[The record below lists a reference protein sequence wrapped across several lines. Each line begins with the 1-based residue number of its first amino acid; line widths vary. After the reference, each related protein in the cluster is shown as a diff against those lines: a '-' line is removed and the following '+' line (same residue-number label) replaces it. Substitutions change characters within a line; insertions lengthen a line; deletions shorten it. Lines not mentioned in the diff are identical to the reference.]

1 MQGGTRAKEAPFP
14 PPDGPRAPH
23 NLPQQLTS
31 FIGRGRELSEAA
43 EALGAT
49 RLLTMTGTGGCGKT
63 RLAAQVAADA
73 LDRFPAGA
81 WWVELAPL
89 ADPDAVGPALG
100 DAVGVKPLPGQ
111 SSLEA
116 AVAHLAEARA
126 LVVLDNCEH
135 LLGACAAAAEA
146 LLQGCPTVT
155 VLATSRAPLGV
166 AGEADWRVPSLSLP
180 SQRLQT
186 EPVEALAESDA
197 VRLFVERA
205 MKVRPNFTVDAA
217 NVPAIAQICHDL
229 DGIPLA
235 IELAAARVRV
245 LGVERIAAGLGDRFR
260 LLTGGVRSALPRQQT
275 LRASVDWSH
284 DLLSADERVL
294 FRRLGVFAG
303 GWALDTVEEVCCEDG
318 LERLAILDLLT
329 SLVERSLVVAEEHG
343 AGMRY
348 RLLETVRQYA
358 LDRLAQAGEVSDLR
372 GRHRDAYLAR
382 AEQIAPHL
390 EAAGQS
396 AWLDALD
403 VEAANLAA
411 ALDHAA
417 DTDGERALRL
427 CAALTVWW
435 KLRGRFALADDAYL
449 RALGAAAAE
458 PSALRARVLWGRG
471 YLLTYGGRF
480 KEAAAS
486 ALEALEMAR
495 SLGEVSTAARA
506 LDVLGTMQMYPDPSG
521 ARKGLEQACELARA
535 SDDEWCFVD
544 ATQILGFALAMQA
557 DAQAVSVFDEA
568 YEIIERTG
576 YAEFAAWHW
585 VGVGVVRHVIQ
596 GRDKEALALYERAI
610 ALADAVGEPVSAGT
624 AHAYRG
630 ILRAERGDGQAALA
644 DLGPAMERS
653 AAAAA
658 GLAISP
664 LQVAIPY
671 AQASAGQLEE
681 ARGSLR
687 DYLERGAAGGPY
699 EMALALSSLSR
710 TELGLGLF
718 DSAAEHAGAV
728 AEISDGSL
736 DNPMFRATARCTLAV
751 VALARGEATEAEQLA
766 HRSLSDATE
775 HQLAPCIYPALDVL
789 ASAAAALESFEEAA
803 RILGAADRAREEL
816 GRVRW
821 AGEQEAVEALEEKL
835 GAELGAE
842 PLAELVAQGR
852 EIGTDETIGWLG
864 RTRGSRKR
872 PSGGW
877 ESLTP
882 TELQVVQLADKGL
895 TNPEI
900 GEQMFIAR
908 GTVKMHLSHVY
919 AKLDIRN
926 RSELASLVT
935 RRTGQRRW

>member
-1 MQGGTRAKEAPFP
+1 MREIAKAKEAPSAA
-14 PPDGPRAPH
+14 PDDSGTPN
-23 NLPQQLTS
+23 NLPEQLTS
-31 FIGRGRELSEAA
+31 FIGRERELSEAA

-49 RLLTMTGTGGCGKT
+49 RLLTMTGAGGCGKT
-63 RLAAQVAADA
+63 RLAAQAAA
-73 LDRFPAGA
+73 EQLDRFPNGA
-81 WWVELAPL
+81 WWIELAPL
-89 ADPDAVGPALG
+89 ADPDAVGAALG

-111 SSLEA
+111 SSLDA

-135 LLGACAAAAEA
+135 LLEACAAAAEA
-146 LLQGCPTVT
+146 LLHGCPRVT

-180 SQRLQT
+180 PQRPET
-186 EPVEALAESDA
+186 EPDEALTESDA

-205 MKVRPNFTVDAA
+205 RKVRPHFSVDAA
-217 NVPAIAQICHDL
+217 NGPAIARICNDL

-245 LGVERIAAGLGDRFR
+245 LGVERIAAGLGDRFQ
-260 LLTGGVRSALPRQQT
+260 LLTGGARSAMPRQKT
-275 LRASVDWSH
+275 LAASVDWSH
-284 DLLSADERVL
+284 DLLDDDERML
-294 FRRLGVFAG
+294 FRRLGAFAG
-303 GWALDTVEEVCCEDG
+303 GWTLEAVEEVCCGDG
-318 LERLAILDLLT
+318 LDRAALLDLLT
-329 SLVERSLVVAEEHG
+329 SLAEKSLVVVEEDG
-343 AGMRY
+343 AAVRY

-358 LDRLAQAGEVSDLR
+358 LQRLAAAGEADDLR
-372 GRHRDAYLAR
+372 ERHLDFYLAL

-396 AWLDALD
+396 TWLDALD
-403 VEAANLAA
+403 AEAANLAA
-411 ALDHAA
+411 ALDQAA
-417 DTDGERALRL
+417 DGDGERTLRL

-435 KLRGRFALADDAYL
+435 KLRGRFAIADDAYL
-449 RALGAAAAE
+449 RALGAGPAE

-471 YLLTYGGRF
+471 YLLTYAGRF
-480 KEAAAS
+480 EEAAAS
-486 ALEALEMAR
+486 ELEALEMAR

-506 LDVLGTMQMYPDPSG
+506 LDVLGTMQMYPDPTG
-521 ARKGLEQACELARA
+521 ARKGLEQARELARA

-544 ATQILGFALAMQA
+544 ATQILGFALAMQG
-557 DAQAVSVFDEA
+557 DAGAVCVFEEA
-568 YEIIERTG
+568 IEIIERTG

-585 VGVGVVRHVIQ
+585 VGVGAVRHVIQ
-596 GRDKEALALYERAI
+596 GRDEEALALYERAI

-630 ILRAERGDGQAALA
+630 ILRAERGDGKAALA
-644 DLGPAMERS
+644 DLDSAMERS

-671 AQASAGQLEE
+671 AQASAGLLEE
-681 ARGSLR
+681 ARGSLQY
-687 DYLERGAAGGPY
+687 YLERGAAGGPY
-699 EMALALSSLSR
+699 ETALALLALTR
-710 TELGLGLF
+710 AELGLGLF
-718 DSAAEHAGAV
+718 DSGGAHARTV
-728 AEISDGSL
+728 AEIAEGPL
-736 DNPMFRATARCTLAV
+736 DNPVFRAAAQQALAV
-751 VALARGEATEAEQLA
+751 VALAQGEPTEAEQLA
-766 HRSLSDATE
+766 HGSLASAVEQALTA
-775 HQLAPCIYPALDVL
+775 HLHPALDVL
-789 ASAAAALESFEEAA
+789 AAVAAALESFEEAA
-803 RILGAADRAREEL
+803 RILGAADRAREDL

-821 AGEQEAVEALEEKL
+821 PHEQEAVETL
-835 GAELGAE
+835 GERLRSELGAE
-842 PLAELVAQGR
+842 RFTAAITQGR
-852 EIGTDETIGWLG
+852 ALDTDQAIGWMG

-882 TELQVVQLADKGL
+882 TELQAIELAAEGL

-900 GEQMFIAR
+900 GERMFIAR

-926 RSELASLVT
+926 RSELASLVA
-935 RRTGQRRW
+935 RRAGQRGA